1 MSKKLYEKMNLYL
14 ANQEVAYI
22 KLHNLHWYVKGRS
35 FFTLHAKL
43 EELYDQTA
51 GIIDAVAERLL
62 AVGESPVANMKE
74 ALALATIK
82 ELADKPI
89 SSEDTVKGL
98 IADVEYWIKDSKEIV
113 ELAEAEELFL
123 HPLHPYTKALL
134 SAVPIPDP
142 GLEKSKKLLVY
153 DPSIHDYSVD
163 KPVWEEIANGHF
175 VYGNQKELEGYRKE
189 YQSQL

>member
-43 EELYDQTA
+43 EELYDRTA
-51 GIIDAVAERLL
+51 EIIDAVAERLL
-62 AVGESPVANMKE
+62 AVGQAPVANMKE

-89 SSEDTVKGL
+89 SSEETVQGL
-98 IADVEYWIKDSKEIV
+98 IADVEYWIRDTKEIV
-113 ELAEAEELFL
+113 ELADITCITAVGRHAPMPPKVRVAARSTGCRARPAEGSR
-123 HPLHPYTKALL
+123 PLPT
-134 SAVPIPDP
+134 D
-142 GLEKSKKLLVY
+142 
-153 DPSIHDYSVD
+153 
-163 KPVWEEIANGHF
+163 
-175 VYGNQKELEGYRKE
+175 
-189 YQSQL
+189 